1 MLTSVYLTL
10 WRRKWLIVLMTS
22 ILVGTVWF
30 LTSRQTKLYT
40 ASTLVQVQQRVTNA
54 DEVFGALQTGER
66 LARTYVVIAQTELVR
81 QEVRDRLGDSVP
93 PDAVAIDAS
102 QLDNLEL
109 LRLSVTNA
117 DPEVAARV
125 ANAVPA
131 ALQSFVKKNGA
142 ARDTITR
149 IEPAGVPSTPSSP
162 NLKFNIAV
170 ALLLGLIL
178 SAGVVLLIES
188 LSDRAESAEELERLT
203 GHPVIATIPVLRFA
217 SPPAALSAVQHEEEE
232 ERSTAQTQQLMVPV
246 SGKVALAQ
254 AGGGG
259 GRSGSAASGTASGK
273 GSGKASGS
281 RTQLEP
287 RGPVRRSSRRAL
299 VDPASPS
306 AEAFRTLRLA
316 FQLRAEPG
324 KGLAILVT
332 SAEPGAGKSTLAANL
347 AVVSA
352 LGRARVLLVDADLR
366 KPVQHE
372 IFGLA
377 RTPGLVELLAHGGS
391 LERFLQRGADAID
404 VLTAGSAV
412 ARASDVLS
420 SSRMADVLTDASGR
434 YDVIVIDAAPVL
446 ATADAEGIAARSDL
460 EVAFVVDRSTRRRNV
475 VRAVRRLE
483 RLEAQFAGLVLNRDG
498 NQELYGY

>member
-1 MLTSVYLTL
+1 
-10 WRRKWLIVLMTS
+10 
-22 ILVGTVWF
+22 
-30 LTSRQTKLYT
+30 
-40 ASTLVQVQQRVTNA
+40 
-54 DEVFGALQTGER
+54 
-66 LARTYVVIAQTELVR
+66 
-81 QEVRDRLGDSVP
+81 
-93 PDAVAIDAS
+93 
-102 QLDNLEL
+102 
-109 LRLSVTNA
+109 
-117 DPEVAARV
+117 
-125 ANAVPA
+125 
-131 ALQSFVKKNGA
+131 
-142 ARDTITR
+142 
-149 IEPAGVPSTPSSP
+149 
-162 NLKFNIAV
+162 
-170 ALLLGLIL
+170 
-178 SAGVVLLIES
+178 
-188 LSDRAESAEELERLT
+188 
-203 GHPVIATIPVLRFA
+203 
-217 SPPAALSAVQHEEEE
+217 
-232 ERSTAQTQQLMVPV
+232 
-246 SGKVALAQ
+246 
-254 AGGGG
+254 
-259 GRSGSAASGTASGK
+259 
-273 GSGKASGS
+273 
-281 RTQLEP
+281 
-287 RGPVRRSSRRAL
+287 
-299 VDPASPS
+299 
-306 AEAFRTLRLA
+306 
-316 FQLRAEPG
+316 
-324 KGLAILVT
+324 VT

>member
-22 ILVGTVWF
+22 VLVGTVWF

-66 LARTYVVIAQTELVR
+66 LARTYVVIAKTELVR

-142 ARDTITR
+142 ERDTITR

-162 NLKFNIAV
+162 NLKFNVAV

-188 LSDRAESAEELERLT
+188 LSDRVESAEELERLT
-203 GHPVIATIPVLRFA
+203 GHPVIATIPTLRFA

-232 ERSTAQTQQLMVPV
+232 ERSSAQQLMVPV

-259 GRSGSAASGTASGK
+259 GGSGNAAPGTA
-273 GSGKASGS
+273 SGKASGS
-281 RTQLEP
+281 RPQLEP

-324 KGLAILVT
+324 KGLAVLVT

-420 SSRMADVLTDASGR
+420 SSRMADVLTDASSR

>member
-54 DEVFGALQTGER
+54 SEVFGALQTGER
-66 LARTYVVIAQTELVR
+66 LARTYVVIAQTDSVR
-81 QEVRDRLGDSVP
+81 REVREQLGDSVP

-131 ALQSFVKKNGA
+131 ALQTFVKKNGA
-142 ARDTITR
+142 ARDSITA
-149 IEPAGVPSTPSSP
+149 IEAAGVPTVPSSP
-162 NLKFNIAV
+162 NLKFNIAI

-273 GSGKASGS
+273 GSGS
-281 RTQLEP
+281 RTQIEP

-420 SSRMADVLTDASGR
+420 SSRMADVLTDASSR

-460 EVAFVVDRSTRRRNV
+460 EVAFVVDRNTRRRNV